1 MLAQASVMEHF
12 IANLTKPD
20 NIALVIMFF
29 FTILTVMVAAREII
43 ANDRLIKKGEKDKI
57 YERMTKI

>member
-1 MLAQASVMEHF
+1 MEQF

-29 FTILTVMVAAREII
+29 FTFLTVGVAVREIL
-43 ANDRLIKKGEKDKI
+43 ANDRLIKKGEKEKV
-57 YERMTKI
+57 YERMTRF